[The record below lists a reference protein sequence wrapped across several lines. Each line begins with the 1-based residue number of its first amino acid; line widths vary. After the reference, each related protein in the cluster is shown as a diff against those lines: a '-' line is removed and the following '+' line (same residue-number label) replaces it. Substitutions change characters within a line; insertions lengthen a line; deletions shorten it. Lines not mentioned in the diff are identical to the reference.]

1 MSVRHCGSRRALTN
15 RAVAAPAPERS
26 FVDWSPETIEA
37 RVQQHVVGVLGLKI
51 SETPGPRE
59 KLFDLGLDSLM
70 AMDLKERLEAD
81 FGRLLPATLLWDY
94 PTTGALT
101 QYLSSVLVVATVSIL
116 EDTPEPPPVTDIAQ
130 IQGMSEEE
138 LDDVVRRELESLLSR
153 RE

>member
-1 MSVRHCGSRRALTN
+1 
-15 RAVAAPAPERS
+15 
-26 FVDWSPETIEA
+26 
-37 RVQQHVVGVLGLKI
+37 
-51 SETPGPRE
+51 
-59 KLFDLGLDSLM
+59 M